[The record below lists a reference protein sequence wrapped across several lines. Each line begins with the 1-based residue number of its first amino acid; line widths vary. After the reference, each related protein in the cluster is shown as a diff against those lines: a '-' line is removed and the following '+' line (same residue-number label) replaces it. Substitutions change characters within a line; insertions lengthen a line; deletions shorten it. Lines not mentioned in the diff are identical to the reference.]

1 MTGQILP
8 FPPIPGPRPLR
19 RRGPTGRAA
28 TTDDAAGRHPSATTS
43 DLCVR
48 VVAPL
53 RPRRPVDAPR
63 AGDLPPC
70 A

>member
-8 FPPIPGPRPLR
+8 FPPIPNPRPPR

-28 TTDDAAGRHPSATTS
+28 TTDGAASRHPTS
-43 DLCVR
+43 TPSDPLAH

-53 RPRRPVDAPR
+53 RPRRAVDTPSTR
-63 AGDLPPC
+63 DLPPC